1 MFNVSLHTSV
11 FYKQIFIL
19 DYLQEMGKAVAEF
32 LQPFGVD
39 VDISVTDKNAHKTTD
54 ASKPASEPTSSGST
68 EKPAGNPD
76 NSSPTGVVLL
86 KC

>member
-1 MFNVSLHTSV
+1 
-11 FYKQIFIL
+11 
-19 DYLQEMGKAVAEF
+19 MGKAVAEF

-54 ASKPASEPTSSGST
+54 ASKPASEPTSNGST

-76 NSSPTGVVLL
+76 ESSPSGVVAAAYKVKKLIFYMVLFLL
-86 KC
+86 RSIL